1 MPTEEAGAA
10 ATPTPD
16 EPRSP
21 LRWTLLGT
29 FAILLS
35 LLVVSGVAAVHV
47 LREMH
52 QQAQSIRAASAER
65 AQALSNICVSI
76 QIYDQ
81 TITRYAASVRAEPD
95 QDVIDG
101 LGKLS
106 AQVSGAWNRYPE
118 ERPFLETLRDVVAQQ
133 RALYATRQPT
143 RLVIEQEPVLHS
155 RVLECAKQVSLWS

>member
-29 FAILLS
+29 FAILLA
-35 LLVVSGVAAVHV
+35 LLVVSGLTAVHV

-65 AQALSNICVSI
+65 ALANSNICVSI
-76 QIYDQ
+76 QVYDQ
-81 TITRYAASVRAEPD
+81 TITRYAAGPRAEPD
-95 QDVIDG
+95 QDLVDG
-101 LGKLS
+101 LSKLS
-106 AQVSGAWNRYPE
+106 AQVSAAWNRYPE
-118 ERPFLETLRDVVAQQ
+118 EREFLETLRDLVAQQ
-133 RALYATRQPT
+133 RAL
-143 RLVIEQEPVLHS
+143 
-155 RVLECAKQVSLWS
+155 